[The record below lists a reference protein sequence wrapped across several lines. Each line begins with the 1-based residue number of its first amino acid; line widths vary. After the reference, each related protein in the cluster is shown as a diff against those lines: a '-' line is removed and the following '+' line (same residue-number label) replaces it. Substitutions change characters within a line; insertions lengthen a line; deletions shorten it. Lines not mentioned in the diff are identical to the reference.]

1 MPISAQNRPL
11 YPADWKEISRRI
23 RFERA
28 KGKCEKCGVADGAQG
43 WRDAVGNFWTEQQ
56 IFDAK
61 DAGFELMRAKAERE
75 RILKIVLTVAH
86 VDQNPANNAE
96 SNLLAL
102 CQRCHNRL
110 DAPHRA
116 RNAAVTRGNKRARP
130 IPFKYPAVCLYCTCD
145 LGEISG
151 PGFTGQPCICG
162 ACLVATL
169 PEQKPLLSPTAPPV
183 MAGGI
188 AERQ

>member
-1 MPISAQNRPL
+1 MPISKHNRPL
-11 YPADWKEISRRI
+11 YPDNWKEISRRI

-28 KGKCEKCGVADGAQG
+28 GGKCEKCGVADGAIG
-43 WRDAVGNFWTEQQ
+43 YRDGAGKFHEYRADMTAGELAAL
-56 IFDAK
+56 DAAI
-61 DAGFELMRAKAERE
+61 DDEPRTATRDPRP
-75 RILKIVLTVAH
+75 LKIVLTVAH

-116 RNAAVTRGNKRARP
+116 RNAATTRANKRAKP
-130 IPFKYPAVCLYCTCD
+130 IQFTYPARCVYCTVD
-145 LGEISG
+145 LGNIAG

-162 ACLVATL
+162 VCLVGTL
-169 PEQKPLLSPTAPPV
+169 ESQKPLLT
-183 MAGGI
+183 GG
-188 AERQ
+188 AR